1 MSIQELSNLISSS
14 ITFKTITPMIP
25 VMFYFLGTQTKYQ
38 DIKETIENKIT
49 FSYAIFFQIFVL
61 PLISKI
67 LTPYIISLNNFMQGK
82 VLWFGLF

>member
-49 FSYAIFFQIFVL
+49 FSYACL
-61 PLISKI
+61 LYTSPSPRDATLSRM
-67 LTPYIISLNNFMQGK
+67 PSSA
-82 VLWFGLF
+82 

>member
-49 FSYAIFFQIFVL
+49 Q
-61 PLISKI
+61 
-67 LTPYIISLNNFMQGK
+67 NNTIQ
-82 VLWFGLF
+82 

>member
-14 ITFKTITPMIP
+14 LTFKTITPMIP

-49 FSYAIFFQIFVL
+49 FFLCNIFSNICITFNWVNS
-61 PLISKI
+61 IS
-67 LTPYIISLNNFMQGK
+67 SL
-82 VLWFGLF
+82 